1 MSRNVRLWAIIVL
14 IALVVIFIFQN
25 IAEVEIQL
33 FFWTIT
39 TRRAF
44 MVFLLLVIGALIG
57 WFGRGIYMRRH
68 EEDAGAGQAVDR
80 PRHD

>member
-1 MSRNVRLWAIIVL
+1 MSRNVRLWVIIAL
-14 IALVVIFIFQN
+14 IALAVIFIFQN
-25 IAEVEIQL
+25 IAEVQIQL

-57 WFGRGIYMRRH
+57 WFARGIYMRRH
-68 EEDAGAGQAVDR
+68 EAERHEVDR